1 MARVLK
7 VIDAYNY
14 HLDIDGSDKVVSL
27 ARVHCTNLHP
37 MFCEDYVCDMIMYKE
52 IKVEISGSFAE
63 IWFPV
68 GGSWINLSDQ
78 MIRCGFAL
86 ARTEPSSP

>member
-7 VIDAYNY
+7 IIDAYTY
-14 HLDIDGSDKVVSL
+14 HLDIDGSDKVVYL
-27 ARVHCTNLHP
+27 NRVHCTNLHP
-37 MFCEDYVCDMIMYKE
+37 MLCEDYVRDMIMYKD
-52 IKVEISGSFAE
+52 IKVEIVGSFAE
-63 IWFPV
+63 VWFPV

-86 ARTEPSSP
+86 PRDEAVQ